1 MSSEKEK
8 YSHSG
13 KGFQSVFSS
22 LKETT
27 EKLFGKNG
35 FVELDIITNWKEIAG
50 EKLAEFSH
58 PQSIDFKRGER
69 NNGILN
75 IAVDGGA
82 FAIEIMHKKKNI
94 IEKINT
100 YFGYGA
106 VSDLRVLQINIPNS
120 VRKSMPSTG
129 RNKTL
134 VRLKEQNYIDE
145 QASDIE
151 NPQLKS
157 TLQKLGNNIF
167 SQEEKNENRKSSQ

>member
-1 MSSEKEK
+1 MSSEKEN
-8 YSHSG
+8 YPRSE

-27 EKLFGKNG
+27 KKLFGKNG
-35 FVELDIITNWKEIAG
+35 FVELDIITNWEEIAG

-69 NNGILN
+69 NNGVLN

-106 VSDLRVLQINIPNS
+106 VSDLRVLQINIANTAKKPAQ
-120 VRKSMPSTG
+120 STG
-129 RNKTL
+129 ENKTL
-134 VRLKEQNYIDE
+134 VRLKEQNYIEE
-145 QASDIE
+145 QTSDIE

-167 SQEEKNENRKSSQ
+167 NQEEKNEDRKNS